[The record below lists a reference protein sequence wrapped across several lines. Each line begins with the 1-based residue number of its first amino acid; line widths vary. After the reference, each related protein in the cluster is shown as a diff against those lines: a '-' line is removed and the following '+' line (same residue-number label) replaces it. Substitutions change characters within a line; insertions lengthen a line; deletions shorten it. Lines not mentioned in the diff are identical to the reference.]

1 MRVSLSPLASGWV
14 VALVLI
20 LACPG
25 SLTAAAPP
33 TADQI
38 IDRYIEAS
46 GGRPALARLETR
58 VMKGRIEA
66 TTVGATGAF
75 VMQAKSPNLQ
85 SSSIEFEGFGTVREG
100 HDGKVA
106 WSSMPGQGLRL
117 KSGAE
122 LARVQRANVF
132 PRELKLRDSYRDL
145 VVKGAGKVDQR
156 ATWIV
161 EGRFADG
168 TPDRFHFDQSTGLL
182 ILEET
187 EISLPDGT
195 FKFELELG
203 DYREVDGVKAPF
215 LLRLRQ
221 PVEMGF
227 QIRLDDIRH
236 NVPLPTSTFAPPKE

>member
-1 MRVSLSPLASGWV
+1 MRTSLSSLASAF
-14 VALVLI
+14 ALAIAISCPSI
-20 LACPG
+20 LAA
-25 SLTAAAPP
+25 TTPP

-38 IDRYIEAS
+38 LDRYIEAS
-46 GGRPALARLETR
+46 GGSAALKRLESR

-66 TTVGATGAF
+66 TTIGATGAF
-75 VMQAKSPNLQ
+75 VMQAKTPNLQ
-85 SSSIEFEGFGTVREG
+85 ASSIEFEGFGTVREG

-145 VVKGAGKVDQR
+145 VVQGPGKVDQR

-161 EGRFADG
+161 EGRLTDG
-168 TPDRFHFDQSTGLL
+168 TPDRFHFDQATGLL

-187 EISLPDGT
+187 EIALPDGT
-195 FKFELELG
+195 FKFQLELG

-227 QIRLDDIRH
+227 QIRLDEIRH
-236 NVPLPTSTFAPPKE
+236 NVPLPSSTFSPPKE